1 MKSEYKVLG
10 CNDDKDFCN
19 CCGKQGLS
27 KVVWLENLE
36 TSEVS
41 HYGVVCAK
49 KLTGKAT
56 DRAVAKFTADILAEE
71 YSLEA
76 SAWESVDSKLSWQE
90 TRIAVGKILHDTGK
104 VFTTLNAKN
113 SIEVYLKSIA

>member
-1 MKSEYKVLG
+1 MESEYKVLG
-10 CNDDKDFCN
+10 CNDDKDYCT

-27 KVVWLENLE
+27 KVVWMENLE
-36 TSEVS
+36 SGEVS

-76 SAWESVDSKLSWQE
+76 SAWENVDNSLSRIDQE
-90 TRIAVGKILHDTGK
+90 IAVGKILHETGK
-104 VFTTLNAKN
+104 VFTTMNAQN
-113 SIEVYLKSIA
+113 SIKKYLKSLV